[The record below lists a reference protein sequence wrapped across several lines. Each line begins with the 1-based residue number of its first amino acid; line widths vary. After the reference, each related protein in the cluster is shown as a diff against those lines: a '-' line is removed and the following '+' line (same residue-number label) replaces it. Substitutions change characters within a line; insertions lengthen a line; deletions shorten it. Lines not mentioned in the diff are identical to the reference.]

1 MWTGK
6 DGIDGKTAFKSST
19 NLQED
24 LFVAGMVDDYGDAKK
39 SGAIQN
45 GDPVSTITGMLMV
58 AKTASAKVASQFRE
72 GLDID
77 VSKLVGRTNLNT
89 IESALPQL
97 KNFFNKGVA
106 SAKQVEKTAKL
117 AALAAE
123 QNKASIYR
131 NISGNGE
138 SVSGPGT
145 TGGGVGGNVFGGG
158 GFGSSESGQQGDSG
172 GGGGGSDADTG
183 DSGDYGGQF

>member
-1 MWTGK
+1 
-6 DGIDGKTAFKSST
+6 
-19 NLQED
+19 
-24 LFVAGMVDDYGDAKK
+24 V
-39 SGAIQN
+39 
-45 GDPVSTITGMLMV
+45 
-58 AKTASAKVASQFRE
+58 
-72 GLDID
+72 
-77 VSKLVGRTNLNT
+77 NT